1 MEKKT
6 IRCAIYTRKSTEE
19 GLEKEFNSLE
29 AQREAGESYVISQ
42 KFQGWEI
49 IEKHYDD
56 GGFSGGN
63 MDRPALQELISDVKA
78 GFVDMIV
85 VYKIDRLTRSLL
97 DFSKL
102 IEILNEHDCSFVS
115 VTQYFNTADSMGRL
129 PYPCYKDTIAWKQ
142 LFIQLILH
150 YF

>member
-42 KFQGWEI
+42 KFQGWKKN
-49 IEKHYDD
+49 EKHYDD

-115 VTQYFNTADSMGRL
+115 VTQYFNTAGSMGRL